1 MEHVTVVR
9 VQVHV
14 LGDVGEVRQIVGV
27 LAGAVDVADFV
38 LANCPLL
45 GGTIYQNINEMS
57 TCGVPFWVQY
67 SFL

>member
-14 LGDVGEVRQIVGV
+14 LGDVGEVGQIVGV

-45 GGTIYQNINEMS
+45 GGTINQIFNEKS
-57 TCGVPFWVQY
+57 TVWGA
-67 SFL
+67 FLVSM